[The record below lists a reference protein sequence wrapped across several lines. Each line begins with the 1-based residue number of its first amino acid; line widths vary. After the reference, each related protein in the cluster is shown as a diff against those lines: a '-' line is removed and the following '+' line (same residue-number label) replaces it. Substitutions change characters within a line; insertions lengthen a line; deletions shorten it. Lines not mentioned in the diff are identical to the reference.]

1 MTHTKSA
8 RTPLGLWQYFPESG
22 LNVLDTDIKAERWQP
37 LNVSI
42 AITGRCFKG
51 CPFCYASSTK
61 AGMTHWRYAE
71 LVDFI
76 SDLDQNGVFSITLS
90 NGAHRKTNDMTT
102 NPGSRMTML
111 TARIDA
117 ATLAAFDAFAEGRGG
132 RSVVLRQLVEQAARE
147 NVDAPRVERRESTAS
162 NRVSLRFTDV
172 ENAVLEHR
180 ASQRSTDRSGWIKA
194 LVRRHLGLK
203 SRVDDGLIAELAPI
217 RMQLLR
223 IGRNLNQAM
232 KAANA
237 SMLPDGDKQ
246 IGGELRRIAD
256 MRMEV
261 SEQVAAVGEAMRGD
275 TSYWAVAD

>member
-1 MTHTKSA
+1 
-8 RTPLGLWQYFPESG
+8 
-22 LNVLDTDIKAERWQP
+22 
-37 LNVSI
+37 
-42 AITGRCFKG
+42 
-51 CPFCYASSTK
+51 
-61 AGMTHWRYAE
+61 
-71 LVDFI
+71 
-76 SDLDQNGVFSITLS
+76 
-90 NGAHRKTNDMTT
+90 MTT

-132 RSVVLRQLVEQAARE
+132 RSVVLRQLVEQAARD
-147 NVDAPRVERRESTAS
+147 NVDAPRVDRRES
-162 NRVSLRFTDV
+162 FTDV

-180 ASQRSTDRSGWIKA
+180 ADQRSTDRSGWIKA

-203 SRVDDGLIAELAPI
+203 SRVDDGLLAELAPI